1 MINEFNELSLKRKSW
16 VDTTKSNGFDN
27 GIKNL
32 LTELYPD
39 NAHFIYELLQNAE
52 DTEATEVKF
61 SLKDN
66 QTKSGKLPC
75 KLFEFCL

>member
-39 NAHFIYELLQNAE
+39 NAHFIYELLQNE
-52 DTEATEVKF
+52 KI
-61 SLKDN
+61 S
-66 QTKSGKLPC
+66 
-75 KLFEFCL
+75 